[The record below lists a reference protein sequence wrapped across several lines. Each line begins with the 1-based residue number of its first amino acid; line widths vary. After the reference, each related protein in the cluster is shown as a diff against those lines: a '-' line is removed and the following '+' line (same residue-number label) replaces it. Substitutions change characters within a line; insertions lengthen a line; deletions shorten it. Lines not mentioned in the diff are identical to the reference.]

1 MAAKD
6 KAPVA
11 RMMLQRCVQARLQ
24 VKPAEGDSEA
34 QFVQVRTGDRVTG
47 GPYCLYADGL
57 LHFSDARVMFF

>member
-11 RMMLQRCVQARLQ
+11 RMMLQRCVQARLR

-34 QFVQVRTGDRVTG
+34 EFVQVRAGDRATVFIQTS
-47 GPYCLYADGL
+47 LFTTL
-57 LHFSDARVMFF
+57 